1 MTFQELLA
9 FLFQQAETQ
18 TFRDAAANIQK
29 RISGMTDAVFLNI
42 LEEIGVIP
50 EKLPHDSTVEK
61 LFAKTADIILCE
73 CFRRLGLQ
81 ASVLQERADSA
92 DVFGSSPIYG
102 YSFAADAKTFRLS
115 RTAKNQKDFKVSA
128 LSQWRGNADFAIL
141 VCPYFQYPRKESQIY
156 KQALDSNVCLLS
168 WEHLHFLLQNQLQE
182 NSRLDLTRIWNSS
195 SEISRQTLHA
205 DTKKRQNFLNADREI
220 FCSTAGLQWEDWKQA
235 LSQFQIGLKLR
246 SGQEV
251 KFWEKRITEIQN
263 YSREKAVEELLSTL
277 KIELKIAV
285 IEDFIRRL
293 PELDTENEYS

>member
-1 MTFQELLA
+1 M
-9 FLFQQAETQ
+9 
-18 TFRDAAANIQK
+18 
-29 RISGMTDAVFLNI
+29 
-42 LEEIGVIP
+42 IP
-50 EKLPHDSTVEK
+50 EKVPHDSTVEK

-128 LSQWRGNADFAIL
+128 LSQWRGNADFALL

-168 WEHLHFLLQNQLQE
+168 WEHLHFLLQNQIQE
-182 NSRLDLTRIWNSS
+182 NSNIDLTPIWNTSFQ
-195 SEISRQTLHA
+195 ISRKTLHA
-205 DTKKRQNFLNADREI
+205 DIKKRQNFLKADREI
-220 FCSTAGLQWEDWKQA
+220 FCSAAGLHWEDWKQA
-235 LSQFQIGLKLR
+235 LCRFQAGLRLR
-246 SGQEV
+246 SGQEI
-251 KFWEKRITEIQN
+251 KFWEEKITEIRN
-263 YSREKAVEELLSTL
+263 YSKEQAIEELLNTL

-285 IEDFIRRL
+285 IEDFIRKL
-293 PELDTENEYS
+293 PELERENGHS